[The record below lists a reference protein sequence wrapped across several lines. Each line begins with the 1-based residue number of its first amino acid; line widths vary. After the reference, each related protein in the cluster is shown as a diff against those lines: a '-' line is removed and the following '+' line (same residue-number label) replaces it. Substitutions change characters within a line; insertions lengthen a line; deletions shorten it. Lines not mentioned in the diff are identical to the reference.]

1 MKKHI
6 GLFSA
11 LLLTVFAVPLV
22 CAQEV
27 RQYGNASW
35 YASSLHGRKT
45 ASGEC
50 YDKDDYT
57 GAHRNLPF
65 GTMVKVRNLY
75 NGKEVI
81 VRVNDRGPFIKSRII
96 DLSRAAAITLG
107 ILNMGT
113 ARVSLEVISLPVIAD
128 PGSSS

>member
-1 MKKHI
+1 MKKNI
-6 GLFSA
+6 GLFSV

-22 CAQEV
+22 FAQEV

-50 YDKDDYT
+50 YDKDEFT
-57 GAHRNLPF
+57 GAHRELPF
-65 GTMVKVRNLY
+65 GTMVKVKNLN

-107 ILNMGT
+107 ILNIGT
-113 ARVSLEVISLPVIAD
+113 ARVSIEVLSLPVDAD
-128 PGSSS
+128 PGSAS

>member
-1 MKKHI
+1 MKKNI
-6 GLFSA
+6 GLVSA

-35 YASSLHGRKT
+35 YASSFHGRKT

-50 YDKDDYT
+50 YDKDDFT
-57 GAHRNLPF
+57 GAHRDLPF
-65 GTMVKVRNLY
+65 GTLVKVRNLN

-107 ILNMGT
+107 ILNIGT
-113 ARVSLEVISLPVIAD
+113 ARVSLEVISLPESAD
-128 PGSSS
+128 PGSAS

>member
-1 MKKHI
+1 MKKNL
-6 GLFSA
+6 GLYSV

-35 YASSLHGRKT
+35 YASSFQGRKT

-50 YDKDDYT
+50 YDKDEYT
-57 GAHRNLPF
+57 GAHRDLPF
-65 GTMVKVRNLY
+65 GTLVKVRNLN
-75 NGKEVI
+75 NGNEVI

-107 ILNMGT
+107 ILNIGT
-113 ARVSLEVISLPVIAD
+113 ARVSLEVISLPVSAD
-128 PGSSS
+128 PGPAS

>member
-1 MKKHI
+1 MNKNTGI
-6 GLFSA
+6 FSI
-11 LLLTVFAVPLV
+11 LLLVVFAVPLV
-22 CAQEV
+22 FAEEV

-35 YASSLHGRKT
+35 YSGSLHGRKT

-50 YDKDDYT
+50 YDKDELT
-57 GAHRNLPF
+57 GAHRELPF
-65 GTMVKVRNLY
+65 GTLVKVKNLN

-107 ILNMGT
+107 ILNLGT
-113 ARVSLEVISLPVIAD
+113 ARVSIEVILLPVIAD
-128 PGSSS
+128 PGSAS

>member
-1 MKKHI
+1 MKKNI

-50 YDKDDYT
+50 YDKDDFT
-57 GAHRNLPF
+57 GAHRELPF
-65 GTMVKVRNLY
+65 GTMVKVKNLN

-107 ILNMGT
+107 ILNIGT
-113 ARVSLEVISLPVIAD
+113 ARVSIEVLSLPVSAD
-128 PGSSS
+128 PGSAS

>member
-1 MKKHI
+1 MNKKTGI
-6 GLFSA
+6 LSI
-11 LLLTVFAVPLV
+11 LLLIVFAVPLV
-22 CAQEV
+22 WAQEV

-35 YASSLHGRKT
+35 YSSSLHGRKT
-45 ASGEC
+45 ANGEC
-50 YDKDDYT
+50 YDKNELT
-57 GAHRNLPF
+57 GAHRELPF
-65 GTMVKVRNLY
+65 GTLVKVKNLN

-107 ILNMGT
+107 ILNLGT

-128 PGSSS
+128 PGSAS

>member
-1 MKKHI
+1 MKKNI
-6 GLFSA
+6 GLFSV

-22 CAQEV
+22 FAQEV

-50 YDKDDYT
+50 YDKDEFT
-57 GAHRNLPF
+57 GAHRELPF
-65 GTMVKVRNLY
+65 GTMVKVKNLN

-107 ILNMGT
+107 ILNIGT
-113 ARVSLEVISLPVIAD
+113 ARVSIEVLSLPVSAD
-128 PGSSS
+128 PGSAS

>member
-1 MKKHI
+1 MKKNI
-6 GLFSA
+6 GLFSV

-22 CAQEV
+22 FAQEV

-50 YDKDDYT
+50 YDKDEFT
-57 GAHRNLPF
+57 GAHRELPF
-65 GTMVKVRNLY
+65 GTMVKVKNLN

-107 ILNMGT
+107 ILNIGT
-113 ARVSLEVISLPVIAD
+113 ARVSLEVISLPVSSD
-128 PGSSS
+128 PGPAS

>member
-1 MKKHI
+1 MKKNI

-50 YDKDDYT
+50 YDKDDFT
-57 GAHRNLPF
+57 GAHRELPF
-65 GTMVKVRNLY
+65 GTMVKVKNLN

-113 ARVSLEVISLPVIAD
+113 ARVSVEVISLPISAD
-128 PGSSS
+128 PGSAS